1 MRAARY
7 PRYRLGL
14 ALALAFGCSDETGP
28 SRNTGR
34 LTVEIAGLP
43 AGVDAQVQV
52 DGPGNYAQPVPE
64 TTTFAELFP
73 GAYVVT
79 ASVVSVTGTGY
90 VPVPGTQT
98 VDVANGAHE
107 TVTVTYAP

>member
-1 MRAARY
+1 MRAGRY
-7 PRYRLGL
+7 GLVLGL
-14 ALALAFGCSDETGP
+14 VLACACSDETGP
-28 SRNTGR
+28 SRNTAR
-34 LTVEIAGLP
+34 LTVEIVGLP

-79 ASVVSVTGTGY
+79 ASVVSVNGTGY

-98 VDVANGAHE
+98 VDLANGAQE